1 MTNIEK
7 KILKVT
13 VDLIKEGNHVTG
25 YKVAKLAGVERA
37 SVYHLYKKISN
48 LQLKEI

>member
-13 VDLIKEGNHVTG
+13 IDLIKEGKTITG
-25 YKVAKLAGVERA
+25 YKVAQTAGVERA

-48 LQLKEI
+48 LQVKEI